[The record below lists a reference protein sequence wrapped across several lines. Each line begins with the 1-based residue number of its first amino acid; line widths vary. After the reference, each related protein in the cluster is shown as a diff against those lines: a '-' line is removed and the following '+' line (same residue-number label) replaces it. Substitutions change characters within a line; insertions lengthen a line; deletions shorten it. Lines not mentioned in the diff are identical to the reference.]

1 MGPIIILKKKR
12 LLILTFD
19 IINVGEILWK
29 KTEKEQKTISSGDVI
44 NYPVFEKNKPLP
56 AVFRCGLVVT

>member
-1 MGPIIILKKKR
+1 M
-12 LLILTFD
+12 TFD